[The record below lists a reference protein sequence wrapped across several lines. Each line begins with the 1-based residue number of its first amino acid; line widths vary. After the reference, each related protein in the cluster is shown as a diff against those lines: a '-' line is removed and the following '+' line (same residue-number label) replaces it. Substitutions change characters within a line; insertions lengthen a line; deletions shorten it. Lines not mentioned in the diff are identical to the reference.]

1 MNDEWRTSERIEHS
15 AFIVPRSSLTF
26 AGPGPERAS
35 SVGLSFSTRNAYTN
49 VMSPMGKR
57 LLKDA
62 LQLSQEERAALAGEL
77 LDSLDPTSPS
87 QRRSEQE
94 WLAEV
99 RRRAEAAL
107 AGKSGLTWD
116 ETIKQVTDRLA
127 QQ

>member
-1 MNDEWRTSERIEHS
+1 
-15 AFIVPRSSLTF
+15 
-26 AGPGPERAS
+26 
-35 SVGLSFSTRNAYTN
+35 
-49 VMSPMGKR
+49 MSPMGKQ

-62 LQLSQEERAALAGEL
+62 LQLSQEERAALAVEL
-77 LDSLDPTSPS
+77 LDSLEPPGPG

-127 QQ
+127 RQ